1 MSNPYYPESNE
12 GDEKNREG
20 GGGSP
25 TPGSGSGDVQQVR
38 HRSVGARVPENV
50 GRGVFS
56 TGAIIMTGASEF
68 VLDFVQRM
76 GRPYHIVARVVMPH
90 NVLPRFIEALGD
102 NLKKFEER
110 FGPPPAMPKP
120 PENQKRPSIQEVYD
134 DLKMSDDVLSGSF
147 ANGVLIGHSPA
158 EFCFDFI
165 TNFFPTSAVSKRVFL
180 SAPQTPVLLDSLKNT
195 WKQYQNRLQNPPPP
209 QAPPPE
215 TPPSQEGEEWKNP
228 PEPNR

>member
-1 MSNPYYPESNE
+1 MSSNPYYPEPNE

-20 GGGSP
+20 SPGSP
-25 TPGSGSGDVQQVR
+25 GSGDVQQVR
-38 HRSVGARVPENV
+38 HRAVGARVPEGV

-90 NVLPRFIEALGD
+90 GVLPRFIEALTD

-195 WKQYQNRLQNPPPP
+195 WKQYQNRAQNPPPP
-209 QAPPPE
+209 QAPPPQ

-228 PEPNR
+228 PG

>member
-1 MSNPYYPESNE
+1 MSSNPYYPEPNE
-12 GDEKNREG
+12 GDDKNRDGSG
-20 GGGSP
+20 GAP
-25 TPGSGSGDVQQVR
+25 NPGSGSGDVQQVR
-38 HRSVGARVPENV
+38 HRAVGARVPESV

-90 NVLPRFIEALGD
+90 GVLPRFIDALTD

-228 PEPNR
+228 PG